1 MFSTSVE
8 SCERFLVQ
16 KHSVTVAI
24 EDFLQDLHSNQVVKN
39 GFSRLLVNGTE
50 LKLIVSH
57 FIVLSLE
64 RNSDF
69 QELILYFIEYLLY
82 FDRDFSIVMI
92 RKLLTFCTYPSK
104 QASPNKS

>member
-1 MFSTSVE
+1 MLSTSVE
-8 SCERFLVQ
+8 SREGFLVQ

-24 EDFLQDLHSNQVVKN
+24 EDFLQNLHSNQVVED

-69 QELILYFIEYLLY
+69 QELILDFIEYLLY
-82 FDRDFSIVMI
+82 FDWDFSIVMI
-92 RKLLTFCTYPSK
+92 
-104 QASPNKS
+104 

>member
-1 MFSTSVE
+1 MLSTSVE
-8 SCERFLVQ
+8 SREGFLVQ

-24 EDFLQDLHSNQVVKN
+24 KDFLQDLHSNQVVEDC
-39 GFSRLLVNGTE
+39 FSCLLINGTE

-69 QELILYFIEYLLY
+69 QELILHFMEYLLY
-82 FDRDFSIVMI
+82 FDWDFSIVMV
-92 RKLLTFCTYPSK
+92 
-104 QASPNKS
+104 